1 MQKELFQNADEFFEL
16 NGLKDKSYSAKY
28 EAIVQALNFEACKEI
43 LFTYITYDKLLNA
56 YKKDEHLN
64 NILNQK
70 IVNTNILSRCFRYQ
84 CCTYWQWDIIGYQML
99 HNNRATIRLMFISPC
114 ILTCIAKSCA
124 IMIIQNDE
132 RKNEYVQ

>member
-1 MQKELFQNADEFFEL
+1 MQKELFQNAEEFFEL
-16 NGLKDKSYSAKY
+16 NGLKDKSHSAKY

-56 YKKDEHLN
+56 YKKDKHLN

-70 IVNTNILSRCFRYQ
+70 IVLININTLSRCFVK
-84 CCTYWQWDIIGYQML
+84 QWDIIGHQML
-99 HNNRATIRLMFISPC
+99 HNNRATIRLKFISLS

-124 IMIIQNDE
+124 RMIIQNDE